1 MIKVDLGGSGEP
13 NDRENHFIGTLRVRS
28 AAILSERW
36 LKPDSPELVGL
47 AQRLGSLS
55 DEEIDRGCRDEAR
68 VRYSRGEDS

>member
-1 MIKVDLGGSGEP
+1 MIGKTIYWDPAGQIRG
-13 NDRENHFIGTLRVRS
+13 DIIR
-28 AAILSERW
+28 AMA